1 MFPIP
6 ASEAPERGQGTG
18 ATILLLAGGLWSQ
31 KFGEAE
37 GRKERQ
43 PASIPTAQ
51 GTSPTCRLRPF
62 TDKAFGG
69 PDALGLSLSPEPGA
83 REAGEEW
90 LTTGWVQR
98 GSGAGTSLPA
108 PQR

>member
-6 ASEAPERGQGTG
+6 ASEAPKRGQGTG

-43 PASIPTAQ
+43 PASIPTAH
-51 GTSPTCRLRPF
+51 GAVTHVPP
-62 TDKAFGG
+62 A
-69 PDALGLSLSPEPGA
+69 ALH
-83 REAGEEW
+83 R
-90 LTTGWVQR
+90 
-98 GSGAGTSLPA
+98 
-108 PQR
+108 

>member
-43 PASIPTAQ
+43 PASIPIAHGDVPHMPPAALHRQ
-51 GTSPTCRLRPF
+51 GLRGTRCPW
-62 TDKAFGG
+62 
-69 PDALGLSLSPEPGA
+69 PVSEPGA
-83 REAGEEW
+83 WEAGEDW

>member
-6 ASEAPERGQGTG
+6 ASEAPKRGQGTG

-43 PASIPTAQ
+43 PASIPTAHGAVTHVPPAALHRQ
-51 GTSPTCRLRPF
+51 GLRGARRPW
-62 TDKAFGG
+62 
-69 PDALGLSLSPEPGA
+69 PVSEPGA
-83 REAGEEW
+83 REAGED
-90 LTTGWVQR
+90 GSPR
-98 GSGAGTSLPA
+98 GGFRGEVGLERPCLPRSGED
-108 PQR
+108 